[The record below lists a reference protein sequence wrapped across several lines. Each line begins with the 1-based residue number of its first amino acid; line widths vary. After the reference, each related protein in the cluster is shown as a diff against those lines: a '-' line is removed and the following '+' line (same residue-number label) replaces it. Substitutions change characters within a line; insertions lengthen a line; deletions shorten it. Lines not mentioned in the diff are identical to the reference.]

1 MIRCSRKVVM
11 VLLCLLVL
19 VPGRAAA
26 QLEKLSDE
34 TLATITGM
42 GAVDFSVL
50 GGDTA
55 RFFFDVHAEIYA
67 EIDSIKLGYHEKQ
80 DLTTRKFLS
89 ADDPHVVDNG
99 NGTFDIVENGSVVQD
114 NLPYHA
120 YVDDDNQ
127 IHNVAYCDND
137 FYQYQYR
144 NPASGGAY
152 YVDGRQGQNDVNVSG
167 ELFSSDRTANQNNM
181 DWDINIENLRIGTSP
196 DEPMVIDGLVVHLKY
211 DDINSPDKRLTD
223 IIIGTNAME
232 GDFYGD
238 LKRITGYVN
247 TKLPQTARNSDPA
260 LAEIVQ
266 ALNQESVPMSLNRD
280 SFLMLADHYRAAYDT
295 PDDGNTPPHPEDP
308 TSNNIHT
315 GMFLRIGLDPSS
327 AHFGY
332 AVIAGYNEIVANAYE
347 PSSKMLKAA
356 ITDWWDN

>member
-1 MIRCSRKVVM
+1 MTKRGIKGM
-11 VLLCLLVL
+11 FFLLCLLVL
-19 VPGRAAA
+19 VHGQAFA

-42 GAVDFSVL
+42 GAVDFSIL

-67 EIDSIKLGYHEKQ
+67 EIDSVKLGYYQKT
-80 DLTTRKFLS
+80 DLTTRKFLA

-99 NGTFDIVENGSVVQD
+99 NNTFDIVENGSVVQD
-114 NLPYHA
+114 DLPYHV
-120 YVDDDNQ
+120 YVDDDNLTHK
-127 IHNVAYCDND
+127 IAYCDND
-137 FYQYQYR
+137 FFQYKYQ
-144 NPASGGAY
+144 NTTSNGAY
-152 YVDGRQGQNDVNVSG
+152 YVDGRQGENDVDVSG
-167 ELFSSDRTANQNNM
+167 ELFSSDRTVNQNNM
-181 DWDINIENLRIGTSP
+181 DWDINIENLRIGISP

-211 DDINSPDKRLTD
+211 DDIDSPNKKVTD
-223 IIIGTNAME
+223 IIIGTNSME

-238 LKRITGYVN
+238 FKRITGYVN
-247 TKLPQTARNSDPA
+247 TKLPQTARNTAPA
-260 LAEIVQ
+260 IADFIQ
-266 ALNQESVPMSLNRD
+266 ALNQDSVPMSLNRD

-308 TSNNIHT
+308 TNNNIDT

>member
-1 MIRCSRKVVM
+1 MIKRVRKAM
-11 VLLCLLVL
+11 FVLLCLLVL
-19 VPGRAAA
+19 APGLAFAR
-26 QLEKLSDE
+26 LEKLSDE
-34 TLATITGM
+34 ALAAITGM
-42 GAVDFSVL
+42 GAVDFSIL

-67 EIDSIKLGYHEKQ
+67 EIDSVKLGYYQKT

-114 NLPYHA
+114 NLPFHV
-120 YVDDDNQ
+120 YVDDDNLT
-127 IHNVAYCDND
+127 HTLAYCDND
-137 FYQYQYR
+137 FYQYQYQ
-144 NPASGGAY
+144 NTAASGAY
-152 YVDGRQGQNDVNVSG
+152 YVDGRQGENNVNVSG
-167 ELFSSDRTANQNNM
+167 ELFSSNRTVNQNNM

-211 DDINSPDKRLTD
+211 DDINSPVKRLTD
-223 IIIGTNAME
+223 IIIGTNSME

-247 TKLPQTARNSDPA
+247 TKLPQTARNTDPA
-260 LAEIVQ
+260 LTELVQ
-266 ALNQESVPMSLNRD
+266 ALNQQSTPMGLNRD

-295 PDDGNTPPHPEDP
+295 PDDGNLPHPEDP
-308 TSNNIHT
+308 TNNNIDT

-332 AVIAGYNEIVANAYE
+332 SIIAGYNEIVANAYE